1 MLFGEVVQADGVEGG
16 LRDAFRAIDERGDGR
31 LLDQTR
37 KRPDPSGGAGVQ
49 VRRQPHQAPSPV
61 VAEVE
66 RVFQGLYQVFERL
79 AFTVAG
85 GQGSQSTREARAASC
100 APRTPENSA
109 VPVTSMPAYTNVALM
124 RSVRSFSR
132 SALWA
137 PVVVRGLSR
146 WISSISTSRTPAC
159 V

>member
-1 MLFGEVVQADGVEGG
+1 M
-16 LRDAFRAIDERGDGR
+16 
-31 LLDQTR
+31 
-37 KRPDPSGGAGVQ
+37 
-49 VRRQPHQAPSPV
+49 
-61 VAEVE
+61 AEVE
-66 RVFQGLYQVFERL
+66 RVLQGLYQVFERL
-79 AFTVAG
+79 TFTVAG
-85 GQGSQSTREARAASC
+85 GQGIAVDEGGAASC